1 MDGDRVRHWESL
13 CVEEQPPACAAACPM
28 HLDARTML
36 EKTAAGD
43 FAGAFAVF
51 ARHIPFPA
59 IVAHVCDHPCEPA
72 CRRGER
78 GGAVAIGRIERAI
91 VEEAYVGS
99 RRAVQKNRRAKR
111 VAVVGA
117 GLAGLSAAHDL
128 AVRGHAVTVYE
139 ADARPLERLHR
150 DYPPEV
156 LPPSAIEA
164 DLGGLARLG
173 VEIRCRARVAAGDG
187 PIDLS
192 GLIETNDA
200 VLVALGPGPAA
211 AFAALLPL
219 DGDGRI
225 AADPDTCATAL
236 AKVFSTGRL
245 TEAEGGYSPIGAI
258 HDGRRAGGSIERFL
272 QGASLTAA
280 RSDEG
285 AAASRLHVNVEAH
298 PPVAPVVPADP
309 AHGFRRDEAI
319 AEAARCFPCHCLEC
333 VKVCEWLAFWGSNP
347 KRYVREIYNN
357 DSIVMGN
364 RKSNRMID
372 GCTLCGLCG
381 EVCPTGLDMS
391 EVVLA
396 ARRSMVGRG
405 KMPPSHHEFALL
417 DMAAARAPTATL
429 ARHRPGRTRSATVFF
444 PGCQLSASAPG
455 AVEKAWDHLDGRI
468 SGGVGLW
475 LDCCGA
481 PAHWAGREALVE
493 ETITG
498 LRTTWEGL
506 GRPKLITACSSCRV
520 MIEGFLP
527 EIEIA
532 SLWECL
538 AGVGLPAGA
547 NAAGL
552 GQLAIHDPCTTRGR
566 PEVQRAVR
574 DLAGRLGLEL
584 RELGGADLTTCCG
597 FGGLSRFAD
606 REVAERIV
614 TRRTGEDAA
623 DYLAYCATCRDA
635 FQRAGKRTAHL
646 AELIFPDPE
655 RPDPAGR
662 PDPGLSAR
670 RRDRAELVRRLKRER
685 WGETMAEAK
694 PAIDLDIS
702 EAVRLDMERRLILI
716 DDIVAVIAEAEAS
729 GRRLIDPATGRR
741 IASRR
746 VGEVTFWADYQA
758 RGSGF
763 VLARAWSHRMNVEV
777 AP

>member
-99 RRAVQKNRRAKR
+99 RRTVQKNRRAKR

-128 AVRGHAVTVYE
+128 AVRGHVVAVYE
-139 ADARPLERLHR
+139 ADVRPLERLHR

-173 VEIRCRARVAAGDG
+173 IEIHCRARVGVGDG
-187 PIDLS
+187 PIDLAL
-192 GLIETNDA
+192 LIETHDA

-211 AFAALLPL
+211 GFAAILPL
-219 DGDGRI
+219 ADDGRI
-225 AADPDTCATAL
+225 AADPDTCATGV

-245 TEAEGGYSPIGAI
+245 GDAVDGYSPIRAI

-280 RSDEG
+280 RSDDGSAE
-285 AAASRLHVNVEAH
+285 SRLHVNVEAH

-309 AHGFRRDEAI
+309 ARGYRRDEAM

-333 VKVCEWLAFWGSNP
+333 VKVCEWLGFWGSNP

-357 DSIVMGN
+357 DCIVMGN

-396 ARRSMVGRG
+396 ARRSMVARG

-417 DMAAARAPTATL
+417 EMAAARAPTATL
-429 ARHRPGRTRSATVFF
+429 ARHRPGRTRSATLFF
-444 PGCQLSASAPG
+444 PGCQLSGSLPG
-455 AVEKAWDHLDGRI
+455 LVERIWDHLDDRI
-468 SGGVGLW
+468 AGGVGLW

-481 PAHWAGREALVE
+481 PAHWAGREGMVE
-493 ETITG
+493 AATAG
-498 LRTTWEGL
+498 LRTTWENL
-506 GRPKLITACSSCRV
+506 GRPGVVTACSSCRV
-520 MIEGFLP
+520 MFEGFLP
-527 EIEIA
+527 EIAIT

-538 AGVGLPAGA
+538 AAVGLPAGSA
-547 NAAGL
+547 AAG
-552 GQLAIHDPCTTRGR
+552 GPLAIHDPCTTRGR

-574 DLAGRLGLEL
+574 DLAGRLGLKL
-584 RELGGADLTTCCG
+584 RELGGPELSTCCG

-614 TRRTGEDAA
+614 TRRVGEDPA
-623 DYLAYCATCRDA
+623 DFLAYCATCRDA
-635 FQRAGKRTAHL
+635 FARAGKRTAHL
-646 AELIFPDPE
+646 AELIFSDPA

-662 PDPGLSAR
+662 ADPGLSAR
-670 RRDRAELVRRLKRER
+670 RRERAALVRRLKRER
-685 WGETMAEAK
+685 WGEAMAE
-694 PAIDLDIS
+694 PEPTIELEIS
-702 EAVRLDMERRLILI
+702 DEVRLDMERRLILVE
-716 DDIVAVIAEAEAS
+716 DVVAVITEAEAT
-729 GRRLIDPATGRR
+729 GRRLVDPATGRR

-746 VGEVTFWADYQA
+746 VGEVTFWVDYA
-758 RGSGF
+758 VRGGGF
-763 VLARAWSHRMNVEV
+763 VLARAWSHRMNVE
-777 AP
+777 AAR